1 MKSKSDAQLLRIF
14 FGEADKF
21 NGKPLHEAIVF
32 LAREKGMAGATV
44 LRGVMGFGA
53 RSKMHSAKILRISED
68 LPVVIEIVDKAEKIE
83 QFMPLLDEM
92 IEEGLVTVENVKIV
106 AYRGNSNLQQ

>member
-1 MKSKSDAQLLRIF
+1 MLRIF

-21 NGKPLHEAIVF
+21 NGQPLHEAIIT

-53 RSKMHSAKILRISED
+53 HSRIHSAKILRISED
-68 LPVVIEIVDKAEKIE
+68 LPVVIEIVDGAAKIE
-83 QFMPLLDEM
+83 QFLPFLDEM
-92 IEEGLVTVENVKIV
+92 IAEGLVTVENVRVIT
-106 AYRGNSNLQQ
+106 YRSDSSEHKL